1 MDSLKAAVDYSKN
14 LDMSRST
21 YSSRASSK
29 QSSSSKNSH
38 ARNNNKEKETTQI
51 TASNCKNKIEE
62 YKRAFNFFDANNDGR
77 ITIDELEKAMQK
89 CGQRPTKLELRLIM
103 YHGDNDQN
111 GVITFDEFAH
121 LMNGTASMNQY
132 TYDQLR
138 EQFDMFDKDKDGFIE
153 KMEML
158 SIVRELSLQASFPRQ
173 VVEQL
178 FNEADIDGDGKIS
191 FEEFVLAVN

>member
-1 MDSLKAAVDYSKN
+1 
-14 LDMSRST
+14 MSNST
-21 YSSRASSK
+21 YSKRPSTKRSGTP
-29 QSSSSKNSH
+29 SKNGSTKCTP
-38 ARNNNKEKETTQI
+38 RETTQI

-121 LMNGTASMNQY
+121 LMNGTSSMSNY

-153 KMEML
+153 KMEMI

>member
-1 MDSLKAAVDYSKN
+1 
-14 LDMSRST
+14 MSQST
-21 YSSRASSK
+21 YSSRSSAKQTASSTR
-29 QSSSSKNSH
+29 NSH
-38 ARNNNKEKETTQI
+38 KKNNNTKEKEPTQI

-121 LMNGTASMNQY
+121 LMNGTSSMNQY

>member
-1 MDSLKAAVDYSKN
+1 MDSLKAAVDYSK
-14 LDMSRST
+14 
-21 YSSRASSK
+21 
-29 QSSSSKNSH
+29 
-38 ARNNNKEKETTQI
+38 TQI

-121 LMNGTASMNQY
+121 LMNGTSSMNQY